1 MKMSCLRNLVPV
13 AILCCSG
20 ILPFRPAT
28 AQETLTQ
35 EEGGFRI
42 RVSTNLV
49 KVPISVFDEQ
59 GLLVG
64 DLRKE
69 DFRLWEDR
77 ERQEIRS
84 IGTDTSAMS
93 VVLVLDTS
101 PSSES
106 ELKKIKS
113 AAEAFARTLEQDDQ
127 ISLITF
133 DDEVNLVLD
142 WTRDSK
148 MVKKSLGKVRSGDRT
163 ALYDAMY
170 LAANEQLL
178 NVEGR
183 RAIILLTDCL
193 NNESRVDFVEASRA
207 VAKSQASL
215 YVVSKTTIIK
225 EQARQ
230 GRRVAILNDIYRR
243 LFGEENYVDEFFE
256 KREKEMIALAEETGG
271 RVFFPA
277 DYDAIQSVYRE
288 IARELKNK
296 YYLTYISNQQLE
308 PDSQHRIAVEYL
320 RPATELRYRRQYY
333 YLPQTPRKIFAPAFA
348 SSE

>member
-1 MKMSCLRNLVPV
+1 MKMRCLRNLITVM
-13 AILCCSG
+13 ILCCG
-20 ILPFRPAT
+20 VVLQFRPAA
-28 AQETLTQ
+28 AQDYD
-35 EEGGFRI
+35 GFRI

-49 KVPISVFDEQ
+49 KVPISVFDER

-84 IGTDTSAMS
+84 IGTDASAMS

-101 PSSES
+101 PSSKS

-113 AAEAFARTLEQDDQ
+113 AAEAFAKTLKQDDQ

-142 WTRDSK
+142 WTGDGK
-148 MVKKSLGKVRSGDRT
+148 KVKKALGKIRSGYRT

-170 LAANEQLL
+170 LAANEQLRG
-178 NVEGR
+178 VEGQ

-193 NNESRVDFVEASRA
+193 NNQSRVDFEEAARA
-207 VAKSQASL
+207 IAKSQSSL

-243 LFGEENYVDEFFE
+243 LFGEDWNYVDEFFE
-256 KREKEMIALAEETGG
+256 KREQEMIALAEETGG

-277 DYDAIQSVYRE
+277 DYDAIQSVYQE

-296 YYLTYISNQQLE
+296 YYLTYISNQNLE

-320 RPATELRYRRQYY
+320 HPATELRYRRQYH
-333 YLPQTPRKIFAPAFA
+333 YLPQTPRKAFAPTFA